1 MPVPLG
7 RDPELASVRA
17 ALADERAVVVA
28 GEPGIGKS
36 TVWRASADAARTAG
50 MHVLTAGPAS
60 AERGLAFVALGDLLG
75 AADLDGLAPPQRRA
89 LEVALLRAD
98 PGDAP
103 PDPRGVGLA
112 CVALLAA
119 HERLLIAIDD
129 VQWLDAESA
138 EVIAFAA
145 RRLPGTRFLLARR
158 PGPSGPLEDAVAP
171 RRIVLGPL
179 SYGAVR
185 ALLADRLGLALPRR
199 VLREVVAY
207 AGGNPLFALELARGL
222 AAGGMPGPGEQ
233 LALPETLEGVIG
245 ARVAQLPPAVRRLLL
260 AVALEPGLRVA
271 QALELVPAEALEDP
285 AVDVAGDRVRAA
297 HPLLAAA
304 ALGRSAP
311 AERRALH
318 QRLAALVRDP
328 GRRARHRARAATTA
342 DPALAAELA
351 DAACVAAAR
360 GARADAATLADDALR
375 LTPAGAPERPERL
388 LALAQRI
395 DQTGDSRRMVALL
408 EPELSGLPPAWRARA
423 HLLLADGSGISH
435 ADEHFAHLDAAAE
448 AAEGEPALQAQVAA
462 RRAAAVAVGLVE
474 RLAEMEASVEAVLPA
489 ALAAG
494 GETEAEVFQALAWTR
509 ALRGRSVDDLLARPG
524 APALLD
530 IYRSVERV
538 AAVRLIWRGEID
550 AARAAIGALE
560 ELAETRGETWSTI
573 CLRLHRCELEV
584 RAGEWLRAE
593 ELLREWADDPETAL
607 VLGPALERLRALVAA
622 GRGDPGAA
630 ERWVAETLAGAER
643 SGVRWDAL
651 EAARA
656 SGVAALVEGDPGR
669 AVAELTAVAAHLER
683 AGCREPGAFPIAAE
697 LGEALAETGERA
709 AAEALAA
716 AHPAGHPWGGLTARR
731 TRALLTGDDGALRE
745 VAAGYA
751 ALGLRADAAR
761 TRLKAGTVAR
771 RRRAWA
777 AAREDLE
784 AAAAAFDAQDAAG
797 WAALARGELE
807 RVGARRPRPAGELTP
822 AEARVVALAAEGA
835 SNKEIAAALHVT
847 VNTVEGHLTRAFGK
861 LGVRSRSQLA
871 ARR

>member
-1 MPVPLG
+1 M
-7 RDPELASVRA
+7 
-17 ALADERAVVVA
+17 
-28 GEPGIGKS
+28 
-36 TVWRASADAARTAG
+36 
-50 MHVLTAGPAS
+50 
-60 AERGLAFVALGDLLG
+60 
-75 AADLDGLAPPQRRA
+75 
-89 LEVALLRAD
+89 
-98 PGDAP
+98 
-103 PDPRGVGLA
+103 
-112 CVALLAA
+112 
-119 HERLLIAIDD
+119 IAIDD

-145 RRLPGTRFLLARR
+145 GSSRHALPARPPTRPA
-158 PGPSGPLEDAVAP
+158 GPLEDAVAP

-222 AAGGMPGPGEQ
+222 EAGGMPGPGEQ
-233 LALPETLEGVIG
+233 LALPETLEGMIG

-311 AERRALH
+311 AGRRALH
-318 QRLAALVRDP
+318 QGLAALVLDP

-351 DAACVAAAR
+351 DAAGVAAAR

-435 ADEHFAHLDAAAE
+435 ADEHFAHLDAAAK
-448 AAEGEPALQAQVAA
+448 AAAGEPALQAQVAA

-474 RLAEMEASVEAVLPA
+474 RLAEMEASVKGVLPA

-509 ALRGRSVDDLLARPG
+509 ALRGRPVDDLLARPG

-643 SGVRWDAL
+643 SGVRWTRSRRR
-651 EAARA
+651 ARPA
-656 SGVAALVEGDPGR
+656 SPLWSR
-669 AVAELTAVAAHLER
+669 AI
-683 AGCREPGAFPIAAE
+683 PGARWPSSPRSPRTWSA
-697 LGEALAETGERA
+697 RA
-709 AAEALAA
+709 AASRA
-716 AHPAGHPWGGLTARR
+716 PSRSRPSSARR
-731 TRALLTGDDGALRE
+731 W
-745 VAAGYA
+745 
-751 ALGLRADAAR
+751 
-761 TRLKAGTVAR
+761 R
-771 RRRAWA
+771 RPAS
-777 AAREDLE
+777 
-784 AAAAAFDAQDAAG
+784 
-797 WAALARGELE
+797 
-807 RVGARRPRPAGELTP
+807 ARRPRRSRP
-822 AEARVVALAAEGA
+822 
-835 SNKEIAAALHVT
+835 
-847 VNTVEGHLTRAFGK
+847 LTRPAIRGA
-861 LGVRSRSQLA
+861 V
-871 ARR
+871 

>member
-1 MPVPLG
+1 MAEPLG
-7 RDPELASVRA
+7 RDHELATVRA
-17 ALADERAVVVA
+17 VLADERAVVVA

-36 TVWRASADAARTAG
+36 TVWRASADAARAAG
-50 MHVLTAGPAS
+50 MHVLAASPAS
-60 AERGLAFVALGDLLG
+60 AERRLAFVALGDLLG
-75 AADLDGLAPPQRRA
+75 AADLGDLAPPQRRA
-89 LEVALLRAD
+89 LEVALLRAE

-103 PDPRGVGLA
+103 PDTRGVGLA
-112 CVALLAA
+112 CVALLVA

-145 RRLPGTRFLLARR
+145 RRLAGSRFLLARR
-158 PGPSGPLEDAVAP
+158 PGPPGALEEAVAP

-185 ALLADRLGLALPRR
+185 ALLADRLGLAPPRR
-199 VLREVVAY
+199 VLREVVAS

-222 AAGGMPGPGEQ
+222 EAGGMPRPGER
-233 LALPETLEGVIG
+233 LALPETLDGMIG
-245 ARVAQLPPAVRRLLL
+245 ARVGQLPPAVRRLLL

-271 QALELVPAEALEDP
+271 QALELVPGEALEDA

-304 ALGRSAP
+304 ALGRSTP

-318 QRLAALVRDP
+318 EGLATLVHDP
-328 GRRARHRARAATTA
+328 GRRARHRARATTLA
-342 DPALAAELA
+342 DPVLAAELA
-351 DAACVAAAR
+351 AAASAAAAR
-360 GARADAATLADDALR
+360 GARADAATLAEDALR

-388 LALAQRI
+388 LALAQRL
-395 DQTGDSRRMVALL
+395 DQTGDSRRTGALL
-408 EPELSGLPPAWRARA
+408 EPELAALPPAWRARA
-423 HLLLADGSGISH
+423 HLLLADGAGISH
-435 ADEHFAHLDAAAE
+435 SAQHFAHLDAAEE
-448 AAEGEPALQAQVAA
+448 AAAGEPALQAQVTA

-474 RLAEMEASVEAVLPA
+474 RLAEMEASVEDALPA

-494 GETEAEVFQALAWTR
+494 GETEAEVLQALAWTR
-509 ALRGRSVDDLLARPG
+509 ALRGRPVDDLLALPG

-538 AAVRLIWRGEID
+538 AAVRLIWRGEIE

-560 ELAETRGETWSTI
+560 DLAETRGEIWSTI

-584 RAGEWLRAE
+584 RAGDWLRAE
-593 ELLREWADDPETAL
+593 ELLREWADDPDTAL
-607 VLGPALERLRALVAA
+607 VLGPAVERLRALIAA

-630 ERWVAETLAGAER
+630 ARWAAETLAGAER

-651 EAARA
+651 EASRA
-656 SGVAALVEGDPGR
+656 AGIAALAAGDPAR
-669 AVAELTAVAAHLER
+669 AVAELGVAAAHLER
-683 AGCREPGAFPIAAE
+683 AGCQEPGAFPIAAE
-697 LGEALAETGERA
+697 LGEALAEAGDRA
-709 AAEALAA
+709 AADALAA
-716 AHPAGHPWGGLTARR
+716 ALPADHPWGALVARR
-731 TRALLTGDDGALRE
+731 TRALVAGDDAALRA
-745 VAAGYA
+745 VAADYA
-751 ALGLRADAAR
+751 ALGLASDAAR
-761 TRLKAGTVAR
+761 TRLKAGAVAR

-784 AAAAAFDAQDAAG
+784 AAAAAFDAQGATG
-797 WAALARGELE
+797 WAALARAELE

-822 AEARVVALAAEGA
+822 AEGRVVALAAEGA

-847 VNTVEGHLTRAFGK
+847 VHTVEGHLTRAFAK